1 MKVLDISTK
10 VIDYILAKING
21 IEESQYFL
29 DKIKKQVSP
38 EELNALDTEYS
49 SLIEEKIEI
58 PKVITSDQLK
68 FSLFSKLRFK
78 KINYYSKKVK

>member
-1 MKVLDISTK
+1 MHYEGIGTVKNIKKAYRLYLV
-10 VIDYILAKING
+10 AKING

-58 PKVITSDQLK
+58 LK
-68 FSLFSKLRFK
+68 L
-78 KINYYSKKVK
+78 